1 MKRFLSMVTAA
12 VMLLGLCACGGET
25 AQASSDTASDSAPAA
40 PEPVQEASPAPVQ
53 EASSAA
59 ESELVSI
66 AEAEEPERYT
76 YTLPLTDTEKTYTI
90 FSMSAPPFLTMF
102 LGDGQS
108 YNTAKSTEYV
118 AEKTGVRL
126 EYREVDMFSFAEQF
140 NIMAASGDYTDM
152 IANVST
158 NYAGGTVKALEDDII
173 LDLTDYVENS
183 MPVYAQLIEEK
194 GARKE
199 LTNDEGQFLAICSIN
214 NDVLINRGPLV
225 RQDWLDQLG
234 MELPETYD
242 DWFALGQAALS
253 RFDCD
258 YAFYFDSKL
267 NPGVSFSAGYD
278 LPGFDISTSGSNY
291 YLVDGQVN
299 CAYTSDNL
307 RDYLKMLHEWYNAGL
322 ISRDFFNLSQTDTR
336 DAFTGGSCIA
346 CWDNADVLKEK
357 NEDPQLSAQGFH
369 IEGAP
374 LTVKEPGQ
382 TLHFSPSDSTV
393 VGTDSICI
401 STQCENVDLLISF
414 LDYMFTEEGALICN
428 YGIEG
433 ESYTLDENG
442 QPQWTEAMYADPSMT
457 FMQASCTYLL
467 NSIPSLDDVHA
478 NESMTYDDAS
488 IAAVERWSQG
498 FDGAYD
504 IPSSLTFTTSE
515 SETYAS
521 LIADID
527 TYANEYMLRCITG
540 ENDIGATWDSYVA
553 KLDEMGLGRCI
564 EIKQNC
570 YDRYLSR

>member
-1 MKRFLSMVTAA
+1 MKRLLSFLTSGAL
-12 VMLLGLCACGGET
+12 LLGLCACGS
-25 AQASSDTASDSAPAA
+25 QSSGTPTGNT
-40 PEPVQEASPAPVQ
+40 QQ
-53 EASSAA
+53 ASSAA
-59 ESELVSI
+59 PSAVSSAPTSSASA
-66 AEAEEPERYT
+66 AEVSDSALDRAEEASIQEAFSYS
-76 YTLPLTDTEKTYTI
+76 LPLTDTERTYTI
-90 FSMSAPPFLTMF
+90 FSMSAPPFLTAF

-118 AEKTGVRL
+118 AEKTGVRI
-126 EYREVDMFSFAEQF
+126 EYHEIDMFSFAEQF

-158 NYAGGTVKALEDDII
+158 NYAGVTVKALEDGII
-173 LDLTDYVENS
+173 LDLTDYVEHD
-183 MPVYAQLIEEK
+183 MPVYAQLIEDK

-199 LTNDEGQFLAICSIN
+199 LTNDEGQFLSICSIN
-214 NDVLINRGPLV
+214 NDILINRGPLI

-234 MELPETYD
+234 MELPTTYD
-242 DWFALGQAALS
+242 DWYELGKAALS
-253 RFDCD
+253 RFGCD

-278 LPGFDISTSGSNY
+278 LPGFDITTSGSNY
-291 YLVDGQVN
+291 YIVDGKVQ
-299 CAYTSDNL
+299 CAYTSENL
-307 RDYLKMLHEWYNAGL
+307 RDYLAMLNKWYDAGL
-322 ISRDFFNLSQTDTR
+322 ISRDFFNFSQTDTR

-357 NEDPQLSAQGFH
+357 NEDPELSAQGFH

-374 LTVKEPGQ
+374 LTVKELGQ
-382 TLHFSPSDSTV
+382 TLHFSPSDSTL
-393 VGTDSICI
+393 VGTDSVSI
-401 STQCENVDLLISF
+401 STECDDVDLLISF
-414 LDYMFTEEGALICN
+414 LDYMFSEEGARICN

-442 QPQWTEAMYADPSMT
+442 QPQWTEAMYADPDKT

-488 IAAVERWSQG
+488 IAAVALWSQG

-540 ENDIGATWDSYVA
+540 ENELDATWNAYLQ
-553 KLDEMGLGRCI
+553 KLKDMGIDQCI
-564 EIKQNC
+564 AIKQSC
-570 YDRYLSR
+570 YERYLNR

>member
-1 MKRFLSMVTAA
+1 MKRLLSFLTFSALM
-12 VMLLGLCACGGET
+12 LGLCSCGSP
-25 AQASSDTASDSAPAA
+25 SSSAPSNDT
-40 PEPVQEASPAPVQ
+40 QQ
-53 EASSAA
+53 ASSAA
-59 ESELVSI
+59 PSAVSAEPAASASVAAPESSLDI
-66 AEAEEPERYT
+66 AAEAPAQKTFSYS
-76 YTLPLTDTEKTYTI
+76 LPLTATEKHYTL
-90 FSMSAPPFLTMF
+90 FSMSAPPFLTAF

-118 AEKTGVRL
+118 AEKTGVRI
-126 EYREVDMFSFAEQF
+126 EYHEVDMFSFSEQF

-158 NYAGGTVKALEDDII
+158 NYTGGTIKALEDGII
-173 LDLTDYVENS
+173 LDLTDYVEHD
-183 MPVYAQLIEEK
+183 MPIYAQLIEDK

-199 LTNDEGQFLAICSIN
+199 LTNDDGQFLAICSIN

-225 RQDWLDQLG
+225 RQDWLEQLG
-234 MELPETYD
+234 MELPTTYD
-242 DWFALGQAALS
+242 DWYELGKAAVS
-253 RFDCD
+253 TFGCD

-278 LPGFDISTSGSNY
+278 LPGFDITTSGSNY
-291 YLVDGQVN
+291 YIVDDKVQ
-299 CAYTSDNL
+299 CTYTSENL
-307 RDYLKMLHEWYNAGL
+307 RDYLSMLNKWYDAGL
-322 ISRDFFNLSQTDTR
+322 ISRDFFNFSQTDTR

-357 NEDPQLSAQGFH
+357 NEDPELSAQGFH

-382 TLHFSPSDSTV
+382 MLHFSPSDSTL
-393 VGTDSICI
+393 VGTDSVCI
-401 STQCENVDLLISF
+401 STECDDVDLLISF
-414 LDYMFTEEGALICN
+414 LDYMFSEEGSRICN

-433 ESYTLDENG
+433 ESYTLDEDG
-442 QPQWTEAMYADPSMT
+442 QPQWTEAMYADPDKT

-488 IAAVERWSQG
+488 IAAVTLWSQG

-540 ENDIGATWDSYVA
+540 ESEIDSTWDSYIQ
-553 KLDEMGLGRCI
+553 KIKDMGIDQCI
-564 EIKQNC
+564 AIKQAC
-570 YDRYLSR
+570 YDRYLNR